1 MALDTLDIPAFLLR
15 GGKAA
20 GVPLDDA
27 TRAYQPWLG
36 SWAIEIALALGWAR
50 PQDKGRPPGIFEDAD
65 FLRVTGLP
73 PLEDDEDDD
82 SPQRVRRRGGAFYE
96 RRLRKRLAQ
105 LKAQGIAKDLPLFTN
120 LALLAQVLGLSLG
133 EQVLLAF
140 AVACDA
146 FPAFKCALSPFTA
159 PTSTPDLCRLL
170 SRISGLPLPALQRAA
185 EADSPLLSSGLVRLD
200 HTVRDLDSKLD
211 VIDGLSGI
219 MLTSHDSAERLI
231 ARFVRPVAEGS
242 LTLADFPH
250 LHRDAEVL
258 TAYLRQSL
266 AAGASGVNVLLY
278 GPPGVGKTEFVQA
291 LAATLGIQLY
301 EIGFADDDGD
311 PICGA
316 ARLRAYSFCQRL
328 LARRRNALLMFDEIE
343 DVFQAGDSPIALFDG
358 GGRCRTAGKAWIN
371 RALENN
377 PVPALWISN
386 SVDHIDPA
394 YLRRFDYSV
403 EFPIPPQRVRQ
414 NIVRHYLGELA
425 PSPEWL
431 AALAANDRLTPAQL
445 QRAARVA
452 RLVGAGDPQRAIA
465 VVEQTLQRSAQLLQQ
480 PRPLAHSRRPTAYD
494 PSLINADVD
503 PSRLL
508 VGLRRRPQ
516 ASLCFYGPPGTGK
529 SELARYLAEELDK
542 PLLVRRASDLLS
554 MWVGGTEKNIAA
566 MFAAARTEDAV
577 LLLDEADSF
586 LADRLGAHNAWE
598 VTQVNELLTQMEAFD
613 GIFICTTNLIE
624 RLDSASLRRFTF
636 KVRFDYLAPA
646 QRWAM
651 FRQELARLGG
661 DLGQAAAWES
671 RVRGLDRLTPG
682 DFAVAVRQFALADE
696 PPTAEALFQSLEAEC
711 RLKRGGAGR
720 IGFVW

>member
-170 SRISGLPLPALQRAA
+170 SRISGLPLPTLQRAA

-316 ARLRAYSFCQRL
+316 ARLRAYSICQRL

-425 PSPEWL
+425 PSP
-431 AALAANDRLTPAQL
+431 ANDRLTPAQL
-445 QRAARVA
+445 QRAARGA

-529 SELARYLAEELDK
+529 SELARYLADEHDHDLADL
-542 PLLVRRASDLLS
+542 PTYDDIRTAATDGSLQVR
-554 MWVGGTEKNIAA
+554 V
-566 MFAAARTEDAV
+566 TEDNVYVLTGIAEDIADGPDAV
-577 LLLDEADSF
+577 DREQLD
-586 LADRLGAHNAWE
+586 LA
-598 VTQVNELLTQMEAFD
+598 VELLHDVGVYSEEKIVAETLTTATPLGRFIGHVLEPDKVQRPEPPYAEAVEQWEQLVAF
-613 GIFICTTNLIE
+613 
-624 RLDSASLRRFTF
+624 
-636 KVRFDYLAPA
+636 V
-646 QRWAM
+646 
-651 FRQELARLGG
+651 
-661 DLGQAAAWES
+661 ES
-671 RVRGLDRLTPG
+671 RLRP
-682 DFAVAVRQFALADE
+682 E
-696 PPTAEALFQSLEAEC
+696 
-711 RLKRGGAGR
+711 
-720 IGFVW
+720 